1 MALDTKRGVKMPKK
15 KSSKARTRKRLDAQK
30 LVVRLYRDYAS
41 KISKNLWPWEKAR
54 WYELVFC
61 ILATAGEPQVLA
73 GTTRQLSNT
82 MANLG
87 LLELDLLAGLD
98 PSEKSKKTENPFL
111 VTIETLLLQIGF
123 TPGSAKSAVT
133 AICEAAASIKKKY
146 DGKIQN
152 YLCEHGNYMLD
163 QIKED
168 FGFSRF
174 DDARRA
180 ISIWLQNTLNMPIP
194 ASDPLTDQ
202 ACKSLGF
209 LYEELVEAAN
219 QQDINVALLDD
230 ALRAFWERVPA
241 SEKTK
246 VSASQ

>member
-1 MALDTKRGVKMPKK
+1 MPKK

-30 LVVRLYRDYAS
+30 LVVRLYRDYAPD
-41 KISKNLWPWEKAR
+41 IGENLWPWEIAR
-54 WYELVFC
+54 WHELVFC

-87 LLELDLLAGLD
+87 LLELDLLAGLN
-98 PSEKSKKTENPFL
+98 PSENAKKTENPFL
-111 VTIETLLLQIGF
+111 VTIDTLLQQIGF
-123 TPGSAKSAVT
+123 TPESSKSAVT
-133 AICEAAASIKKKY
+133 AICEAANSIKKKY

-180 ISIWLQNTLNMPIP
+180 ISIWFQNTLNMPVP
-194 ASDPLTDQ
+194 ASDPLTDR
-202 ACKSLGF
+202 ACQSLGF
-209 LYEELVEAAN
+209 TYQELVEAAN

-230 ALRAFWERVPA
+230 ALRAYWQDK
-241 SEKTK
+241 STEKESKTQWLADNQLEK
-246 VSASQ
+246 GR